1 MMNFSITE
9 NNLKMKKFTRSKNL
23 SNLQDYMT
31 PKKNPILSCLI
42 DQLTLDLELRKRNSC
57 QFTLLKGIIDS
68 LKEGNIFWPSHFTLM
83 LSEKWIQMMR
93 TDSNFYWHHAGSSSE
108 MKKYEDLLLN
118 LAAQYLERQINLI
131 PFLEEN
137 EISTFRHGNKTLNTT
152 NQLQFNILSCQTL
165 WNDNF
170 FVSIFKK

>member
-42 DQLTLDLELRKRNSC
+42 DQLTLDFELRKRNSC

-68 LKEGNIFWPSHFTLM
+68 LKEGNISWPSHFTLM
-83 LSEKWIQMMR
+83 FSEKWIQMMR

-108 MKKYEDLLLN
+108 MNESVWSKEGDFYQAVNSLLN
-118 LAAQYLERQINLI
+118 LKMTPTRKRRLRSISLLQMRFHNLM
-131 PFLEEN
+131 
-137 EISTFRHGNKTLNTT
+137 ISRGT
-152 NQLQFNILSCQTL
+152 QTG
-165 WNDNF
+165 
-170 FVSIFKK
+170 KKKLMMEP